1 VRLKSCTMTHPTAIN
16 AIARAGRDSTEHDD
30 EHDFAVSRDE
40 SSRNHKISRV
50 KRSCVRVVLKGVRY

>member
-1 VRLKSCTMTHPTAIN
+1 MTHPTAIN